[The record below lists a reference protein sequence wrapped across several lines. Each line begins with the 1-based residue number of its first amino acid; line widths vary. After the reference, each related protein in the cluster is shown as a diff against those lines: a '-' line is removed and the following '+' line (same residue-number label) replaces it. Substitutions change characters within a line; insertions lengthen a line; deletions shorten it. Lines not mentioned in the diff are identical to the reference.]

1 MIGRSSRGLLVL
13 LAVTLAACAAG
24 TDSSTTSVAAA
35 PSGAASPSAAVE
47 QLTAMTGPDF
57 DEVSH
62 LAMPGQAAL
71 ASLAEGAS
79 VADVASALR
88 EGDLDV
94 AANFWAGFAQGS
106 GGILSGGQIV
116 EHGDVITQ
124 DGVQFEQVTV
134 APATGLERVIVLR
147 ESDGYRVD
155 LFASFGAGLADRMI
169 EPVERLLS
177 NQTPEARFVIS
188 ELQGIVPSLKV
199 AAQLPG
205 TSTPVAQQLLALIE
219 VITRIG

>member
-1 MIGRSSRGLLVL
+1 MLV
-13 LAVTLAACAAG
+13 AACG
-24 TDSSTTSVAAA
+24 TDSGSTTTTPVA
-35 PSGAASPSAAVE
+35 PSGASSPSEAVE
-47 QLTAMTGPDF
+47 QLTQMSGPDF
-57 DEVSH
+57 EEVAH

-79 VADVASALR
+79 VADVAAALR

-106 GGILSGGQIV
+106 GGILSGGDVVGQ
-116 EHGDVITQ
+116 GDVITQ
-124 DGVQFEQVTV
+124 DGRQFEQVTV
-134 APATGLERVIVLR
+134 APESGLERVIVLQ
-147 ESDGYRVD
+147 ESDGYRID

-177 NQTPEARFVIS
+177 NQTPEARFVVS
-188 ELQGIVPSLKV
+188 ELQNIVPSLKV

-205 TSTPVAQQLLALIE
+205 TSTPVAQQLLALVE

>member
-1 MIGRSSRGLLVL
+1 MRDIRLLL
-13 LAVTLAACAAG
+13 SLAVALSACG
-24 TDSSTTSVAAA
+24 TGTASSTTLSVST
-35 PSGAASPSAAVE
+35 PPGAASPAAAVDE
-47 QLTAMTGPDF
+47 LMTMTGPDF
-57 DEVSH
+57 AEVAH
-62 LAMPGQAAL
+62 LAMPGHAAL

-79 VADVASALR
+79 VADVAAALQD
-88 EGDLDV
+88 GDV
-94 AANFWAGFAQGS
+94 AVASNFWAGFAQGS
-106 GGILSGGQIV
+106 GGILSGGEIV
-116 EHGDVITQ
+116 DQGASITQ
-124 DGVQFEQVTV
+124 DSVQFELVTV
-134 APATGLERVIVLR
+134 VPSSGLERVIVLR

-188 ELQGIVPSLKV
+188 ELQTIVPSLKV

-205 TSTPVAQQLLALIE
+205 TSTPIAQQLLALVE